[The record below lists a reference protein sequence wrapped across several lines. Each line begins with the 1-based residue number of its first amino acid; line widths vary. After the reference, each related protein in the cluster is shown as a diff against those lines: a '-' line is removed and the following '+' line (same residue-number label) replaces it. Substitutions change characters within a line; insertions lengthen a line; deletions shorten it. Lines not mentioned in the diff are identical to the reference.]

1 VTVCV
6 YIMETNDGNIQNP
19 CGDMFGPMRK
29 PTKIIQNSV
38 FFFCLFVCFS
48 RKFSVKGRFR
58 SRGYNSLY
66 SWLYDNHCVY
76 GNSP

>member
-1 VTVCV
+1 
-6 YIMETNDGNIQNP
+6 MEIFKILVGT
-19 CGDMFGPMRK
+19 CLGPMRK
-29 PTKIIQNSV
+29 PTKIIQNCV
-38 FFFCLFVCFS
+38 FCLFVCFS
-48 RKFSVKGRFR
+48 RKFSAKGRFR